1 MAYVTEQI
9 ITKARTALKALN
21 KEYGVK
27 STLSGKN
34 SSTLTLTIAEG
45 SIDFVQNY
53 CENIIEHKY
62 YMNDADYVVAYVTK
76 KQAIDVN
83 EYYLDRAFS
92 GKALEY
98 LEKAKAIMY
107 VDHWDKSDVQTD
119 YFHCAFYVNINIG
132 RWDKPY
138 KFVNKI

>member
-27 STLSGKN
+27 ATLSGKG
-34 SSTLTLTIAEG
+34 SSSLKLTITEG
-45 SIDFVQNY
+45 SIDFIGNY
-53 CENIIEHKY
+53 CDSIIERKH
-62 YMNDADYVVAYVTK
+62 YMNDADYVVKYV
-76 KQAIDVN
+76 QSSGSIQIN
-83 EYYLDRAFS
+83 QYYLDTQFS

-107 VDHWDKSDVQTD
+107 VDHWDKSDVMTD
-119 YFHCAFYVNINIG
+119 YFHCSYYVSINVG
-132 RWDKPY
+132 RWNKPY
-138 KFVNKI
+138 KLNQK